1 MKAELFGIALWIAI
15 IGGLVY
21 AFGFVPVLI
30 AIALFV
36 ALFMVY
42 IV

>member
-1 MKAELFGIALWIAI
+1 MKVELFGIALWIAI

-21 AFGFVPVLI
+21 AFGFVPVLV
-30 AIALFV
+30 ALALFV
-36 ALFMVY
+36 AWFMVY

>member
-1 MKAELFGIALWIAI
+1 MKVELFGIALWVAI
-15 IGGLVY
+15 VGGLVY

-36 ALFMVY
+36 AWFITCV
-42 IV
+42 V

>member
-1 MKAELFGIALWIAI
+1 MKVELFGIALWIAI

-30 AIALFV
+30 TIALFI
-36 ALFMVY
+36 AWFMVY
-42 IV
+42 VV

>member
-1 MKAELFGIALWIAI
+1 MKVELFGIALWLAI

-30 AIALFV
+30 ALALFI
-36 ALFMVY
+36 AWFMVY